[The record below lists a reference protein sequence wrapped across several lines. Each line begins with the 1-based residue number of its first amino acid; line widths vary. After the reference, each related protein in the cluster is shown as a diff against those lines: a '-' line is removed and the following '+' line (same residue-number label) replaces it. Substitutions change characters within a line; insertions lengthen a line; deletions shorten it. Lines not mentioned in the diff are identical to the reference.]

1 MNTNKL
7 TNGADLKGLITILW
21 SLVTN
26 YILSLS
32 EVITSLV
39 LFFLIFT
46 IIIIFIVIIDVIIFI
61 VIIIFV
67 VIIIILIIFLTM
79 TIFIPS

>member
-1 MNTNKL
+1 MIFKHQL

-46 IIIIFIVIIDVIIFI
+46 IIII
-61 VIIIFV
+61 VIIIF
-67 VIIIILIIFLTM
+67 ILLLFSILLIM